1 MRNRSAFSVLDLL
14 VVLALLSVIASVTV
28 PRLVNA
34 RNAYAARAARDAA
47 AAWVERARSLA
58 SSRGTARLTVDIAQ
72 GELRMEAPVGVT
84 VGMPLAVQSAFGV
97 RMSVDGTS
105 SGTVH
110 LDFNAVGLGVLANR
124 TLRFRR
130 GDEEARLSL
139 STYGRARRW

>member
-1 MRNRSAFSVLDLL
+1 MHNRPAFSVFDLL
-14 VVLALLSVIASVTV
+14 VVLALLSVIASVTA

-58 SSRGTARLTVDIAQ
+58 SSRGTARLIVDPAV
-72 GELRMEAPVGVT
+72 GELRLEAPAGV
-84 VGMPLAVQSAFGV
+84 VVRIPLAVESAFGV
-97 RMSVDGTS
+97 QLSVDGTR
-105 SGTVH
+105 SGAVE
-110 LDFNAVGLGVLANR
+110 LDFNAMGLGVLANR